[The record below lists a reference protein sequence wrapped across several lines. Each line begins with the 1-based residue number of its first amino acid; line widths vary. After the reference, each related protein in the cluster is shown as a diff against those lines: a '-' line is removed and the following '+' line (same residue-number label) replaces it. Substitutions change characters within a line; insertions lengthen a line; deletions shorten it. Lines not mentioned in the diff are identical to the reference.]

1 MMGETGQHPL
11 EDLMV
16 EPFKRQPAAPF
27 MRDREHAVDIGK
39 LLLPTA
45 VTKPIGDIPRG
56 AGRTVDRAD
65 HGDIVSRPD
74 PTVRPRIAAKRPEP
88 LRLRRLRPLGG
99 KGIVALEQVGFQ
111 IMDVD
116 VRASGDRLR
125 READDLPVLAHRLAH
140 GDVGQGDLVPQT
152 DRVANLDRRPIQLQ
166 DKPTRNRPGR
176 HRHVVVALEDDG
188 LGFRDRYRHARP
200 LCPERDSSIQ
210 RYQMVSVVV
219 CAAVGKPLE
228 VDLALTI

>member
-1 MMGETGQHPL
+1 MGETGQHPL

-16 EPFKRQPAAPF
+16 EPFERQPAAPF
-27 MRDREHAVDIGK
+27 VRDGEHAVDIGK

-45 VTKPIGDIPRG
+45 VAEPIGDIPGR
-56 AGRTVDRAD
+56 AGRTVDRTD

-74 PTVRPRIAAKRPEP
+74 PTVRPRIAAKRPEL
-88 LRLRRLRPLGG
+88 LRLRRLRPLRG

-125 READDLPVLAHRLAH
+125 CEADDLPVLTHRLAH
-140 GDVGQGDLVPQT
+140 RDVGQGDLVPQT
-152 DRVANLDRRPIQLQ
+152 DRAREPRSTMPIQMQ
-166 DKPTRNRPGR
+166 DKPARNRPSR

-200 LCPERDSSIQ
+200 LCPERDPRFNRSRSS
-210 RYQMVSVVV
+210 V
-219 CAAVGKPLE
+219 
-228 VDLALTI
+228 